1 MLGDTTDAVWG
12 VMDIYPQTNFPD
24 MRRKVTIHSD
34 SGSLLVIPREG
45 GSLVRF
51 YIEFPSGT
59 NVKNVKL
66 EDLHLKAK
74 QIFYPYKME
83 FSETFWWSCY
93 SIGQR
98 LADHF
103 TKANRVFLTGDA
115 FHTHSPKAGQGMNVS
130 GQDGFNIGWKL
141 GHVLTGQAGPE
152 LLKTYTLERGKTAAD
167 LIDFD
172 RYFMRLFA
180 SNKAGSERKVTPD
193 EFRDGFVK
201 SGRYTAGLTSKYEDS
216 SVTAGAESTQALARK
231 IVVGMR
237 MPSAQVVRFCDVKA
251 MQLVR
256 ALKADTR
263 WRVIIFAGA
272 IGGAETLARIEKV
285 SSPIHRRCDTALTV
299 DRSPNICNPLGVR
312 CTSIPRCR
320 RTSTASSSR

>member
-1 MLGDTTDAVWG
+1 MIGDTTDAVWG
-12 VMDIYPQTNFPD
+12 VMDIYPQTTFPD
-24 MRRKVTIHSD
+24 MRRKVTVHSD

-59 NVKNVKL
+59 NVKEVKL
-66 EDLHLKAK
+66 EDLHRKAK
-74 QIFYPYKME
+74 QIFYPYDME
-83 FSETFWWSCY
+83 FADTFWWSCY

-98 LADHF
+98 LADQF

-130 GQDGFNIGWKL
+130 LQDGFNIGWKL

-152 LLKTYTLERGKTAAD
+152 LLETYKLERGKTAAD

-172 RYFMRLFA
+172 RYFMKLFA
-180 SNKAGSERKVTPD
+180 SNKVGSDKKVTPE

-216 SVTAGAESTQALARK
+216 SVTSTATSVQDLAK
-231 IVVGMR
+231 EIVVGMR

-256 ALKADTR
+256 ALKADSR
-263 WRVIIFAGA
+263 WRVIIFAGK
-272 IGGAETLARIEKV
+272 IGEPDTLSRLEKV
-285 SSPIHRRCDTALTV
+285 CLLPKSIRMAATDLTIGCQVHGISIRSNAQVLSTIIGHR
-299 DRSPNICNPLGVR
+299 
-312 CTSIPRCR
+312 
-320 RTSTASSSR
+320 